1 MHYACIFMPMHLQ
14 PYGDCAFALPGHT
27 RRSGM
32 IARLPMPTP
41 PPPPAVA
48 AARGFTRGELLAAL
62 AIVVIWGTNFV
73 VMKTAL
79 RDFTPFQLGAGRY
92 LFAVLP
98 LLFIVRPPRLDWKL
112 VVLYGLFQ
120 GLGQFGFVFTALRV
134 GMTASLAS
142 VLMQTQVFFTAI
154 LAYALLKERPARPL
168 QVGLALAAAAIACFA
183 LPYVLPQAGATTG
196 STTALGFVLTLCGA
210 ASWGTSNIVARKA
223 QAASTAFDPLALVV
237 WASAVPVLPFM
248 ALSLWLDAPEVRW
261 RWLHAGPWSWAAVAY
276 LGWLATIA
284 AYGMWTAL
292 LKRHPANRVAP
303 FSLGVPAVGIAA
315 GMGLLGERASASQ
328 WVGIALVVAA
338 LACVM
343 FWRRKEPRTAASASG
358 ARPLR

>member
-1 MHYACIFMPMHLQ
+1 M
-14 PYGDCAFALPGHT
+14 GAF
-27 RRSGM
+27 S
-32 IARLPMPTP
+32 
-41 PPPPAVA
+41 
-48 AARGFTRGELLAAL
+48 RGELAAAL

-92 LFAVLP
+92 LFAALP
-98 LLFIVRPPRLDWKL
+98 LLLFVRPPRLHWRF

-120 GLGQFGFVFTALRV
+120 GLGQFGFLFTALRV

-154 LAYALLKERPARPL
+154 FGFALLGERPGRPL
-168 QVGLALAAAAIACFA
+168 QAGLALAAAALACFA
-183 LPYVLPQAGATTG
+183 LPYALPHAGAG
-196 STTALGFVLTLCGA
+196 PAGTTALGFALNLCAA
-210 ASWGTSNIVARKA
+210 ASWGASNIVARKA
-223 QAASTAFDPLALVV
+223 QAASTGFNPLALVV
-237 WASAVPVLPFM
+237 WASAVPVLPFIG
-248 ALSLWLDAPEVRW
+248 LSLWFDAPEARW
-261 RWLHAGPWSWAAVAY
+261 RWLQADAWSWAAVGY
-276 LGWLATIA
+276 LGWVATVA

-315 GMGLLGERASASQ
+315 GMGLLGEAASAWQ
-328 WVGIALVVAA
+328 WGGIALVVAA

-343 FWRRKEPRTAASASG
+343 FWRRR
-358 ARPLR
+358 